1 MTNQIIVK
9 MVLDAWHSKIKEA
22 NEIFD
27 NLTDEQL
34 QNEVAP
40 NRNRGIYLLGHLTA
54 THDEMMPLL
63 GFGDRLY
70 PQLEEIFIDSPDKT
84 KALPASVNELRE
96 YWKNMN
102 STLAEHFSKLSPE
115 EWFEKHT
122 KVSQE
127 DFMKQPHRNK
137 LNPVISRTN
146 HLSYHTGQLVF
157 MKK

>member
-1 MTNQIIVK
+1 MTNHVMVK

-34 QNEVAP
+34 LKEVAP
-40 NRNRGIYLLGHLTA
+40 DRNRGIYLLGHLTA
-54 THDEMMPLL
+54 THDELMPLL

-84 KALPASVNELRE
+84 KALHASVNELRE

-115 EWFEKHT
+115 AWFGKHT

-127 DFMKQPHRNK
+127 DFIKQPHRNK
-137 LNPVISRTN
+137 LNAVISRTN
-146 HLSYHTGQLVF
+146 LLSYHTGQLVF
-157 MKK
+157 LKK